1 MSVITS
7 LAERV
12 KNMIEESAFKKNDMS
27 TSRVK
32 FWS

>member
-12 KNMIEESAFKKNDMS
+12 KNMIEESAFKKNDAYIQG
-27 TSRVK
+27 
-32 FWS
+32 